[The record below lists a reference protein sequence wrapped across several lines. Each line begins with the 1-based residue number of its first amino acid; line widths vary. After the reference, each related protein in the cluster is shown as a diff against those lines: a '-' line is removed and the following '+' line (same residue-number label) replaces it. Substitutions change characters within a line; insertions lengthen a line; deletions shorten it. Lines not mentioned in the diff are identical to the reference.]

1 MRIKP
6 GEIIVRCSCP
16 WGSRNTWIGG
26 RWKSFKTFFIKLKP
40 DGKRKRFVSLDS
52 NQTYGTQMTYDK
64 INAYHVKLDVCKKCK
79 WGLKA
84 VLGRCKD
91 VYRYEDVAQ

>member
-6 GEIIVRCSCP
+6 GEIIVRCGNM
-16 WGSRNTWIGG
+16 WGSRNTWIGE
-26 RWKSFKTFFIKLKP
+26 RWKPFKTFLIKLKP
-40 DGKRKRFVSLDS
+40 LGRWKRFVGLDS
-52 NQTYGTQMTYDK
+52 PQTYNTSMTYDK
-64 INAYHVKLDVCKKCK
+64 INTYHVKLDVYKKCK

-91 VYRYEDVAQ
+91 TYRYKDVAQ